1 MSYLFCIIHIAGS
14 VQEFRLSCAHFCTC
28 FRSKDFTC
36 PCEEVWHRV
45 EQITGVHQ
53 FVQQL
58 FHRKRPVSIGAH
70 LANIIVQLVTR
81 RRPQELLRI
90 LVRFR
95 KALDVVLCLIEL
107 IQLVSKVGSFD
118 VDDLLLNT
126 IGGICGYILFVICA
140 AIRRRHA
147 GKKTKNRR

>member
-1 MSYLFCIIHIAGS
+1 MSCLFCIIHIAGS
-14 VQEFRLSCAHFCTC
+14 VQGFRLSCAHFCTC

-118 VDDLLLNT
+118 VDDLMLNT
-126 IGGICGYILFVICA
+126 LGGVLGYLTFLCY
-140 AIRRRHA
+140 
-147 GKKTKNRR
+147 KKMCQFHRKRKKS

>member
-1 MSYLFCIIHIAGS
+1 MSCLFCIIHIAGS

-118 VDDLLLNT
+118 VDDLMLNT
-126 IGGICGYILFVICA
+126 LGGVLGYLTFLCY
-140 AIRRRHA
+140 
-147 GKKTKNRR
+147 KKMCQFHRKRKKS

>member
-1 MSYLFCIIHIAGS
+1 MSCLFCILHIAGS

-90 LVRFR
+90 LVHFR

-118 VDDLLLNT
+118 VDDLMLNT
-126 IGGICGYILFVICA
+126 LGGVLGYLTFLCY
-140 AIRRRHA
+140 
-147 GKKTKNRR
+147 KKMCQFHRKRKKS

>member
-1 MSYLFCIIHIAGS
+1 M
-14 VQEFRLSCAHFCTC
+14 
-28 FRSKDFTC
+28 
-36 PCEEVWHRV
+36 
-45 EQITGVHQ
+45 HQ

-81 RRPQELLRI
+81 RRPQELFRI

-107 IQLVSKVGSFD
+107 IQLVIQNCQRQEHLRFLIGIELLMERQRVHLVFHIGIQMHQLIADAEIIVLAQFQQALPF
-118 VDDLLLNT
+118 VDRPAHH
-126 IGGICGYILFVICA
+126 A
-140 AIRRRHA
+140 A
-147 GKKTKNRR
+147 GN

>member
-1 MSYLFCIIHIAGS
+1 MSCLFCIIHIAGS

-95 KALDVVLCLIEL
+95 KALDVLLCLIEL

-118 VDDLLLNT
+118 VDDLMLNT
-126 IGGICGYILFVICA
+126 LGGVLGYLTFLCY
-140 AIRRRHA
+140 
-147 GKKTKNRR
+147 KKMCQFHRKRKKS